1 MRSKIHKIRIILFCI
16 FVSLVWTKYPVF
28 AQVSGPQPSGNSQQ
42 LPPTPPTVSPA
53 STKQPSN
60 VTTTNRE
67 TGPSQLATDPKYSTI
82 QQDTQDRNSL
92 RTSDIPQRSIPDLQ
106 PTAPSPIEIEFQVR
120 TPAIPGIA
128 LGQLTQFGY
137 AFFTSNISTYAPIYD
152 VPVESNYVLGPG
164 DELRITIWG
173 TIENTYSQT
182 VDRYGRIYLPTIGPI
197 RVWGLTFSEAEKLIR
212 EHLSHYYKGFQSSIT
227 MGQLRTI
234 KVYVV
239 GEVNNPGSY
248 DISALSTLINA
259 LFASGGPSRIGS
271 LRNIELK
278 RNHRTVGY
286 FDFYDFLLKGDKGRD
301 FRMESGDVI
310 FVPPI
315 GSVAGIMGQVRRP
328 AIYEI
333 KDPIRV
339 SGFIEMAGGQVPQ
352 SYLKRIQVIRIK
364 PNAEREVVDI
374 DLTDTKNGNQQ
385 NDIEIRNGDLV
396 IVFPTD
402 PLIYNTCTL
411 EGTVKYPGEYEV
423 KPGMRLSQLLTLDT
437 LLPNA
442 YLDKVEIVRFKED
455 LKADVI
461 HINLKK
467 IWEGDTA
474 HDILLLPRD
483 KIAVRSEYKP
493 SETVTLSGEFKL
505 PGTYTIERGER
516 LGSVIKRAGEFTDLA
531 FLEGAVFIR
540 RSVAEREREKLD
552 AFIQHYE
559 ESLLNEIKPP
569 MLGSSP
575 ELAQNQQAE
584 ISQKRAMLRILA
596 SRVTLGRI
604 VIHLDVLE
612 KFKGSHDDI
621 ILENGD
627 TLTIPLPPA
636 EIITMGSVR
645 NPSSIVYR
653 NDENIQYYI
662 NRCGGFSVSANKKE
676 IYILKVDGSAIVG
689 FLKLRTLDPGDTIVV
704 PPKYRKFRD
713 LSWISQIATIAGQTA
728 LTFGALSVLA
738 NN

>member
-1 MRSKIHKIRIILFCI
+1 MRSKIHKIHIILFCI

-28 AQVSGPQPSGNSQQ
+28 AQIDGPQPSGNPQQ

-53 STKQPSN
+53 PTKQPSN
-60 VTTTNRE
+60 VTTTNGE
-67 TGPSQLATDPKYSTI
+67 TGSSQLAADPKYSTI
-82 QQDTQDRNSL
+82 QQDTQDRDSL
-92 RTSDIPQRSIPDLQ
+92 RTSDTPQRSIPDLQ

-128 LGQLTQFGY
+128 LERITQFGY
-137 AFFTSNISTYAPIYD
+137 AFFTPNTTTYAPLYD
-152 VPVESNYVLGPG
+152 VPVESNYILGPG

-173 TIENTYSQT
+173 AIENTYSRT

-248 DISALSTLINA
+248 DVSALSTLINA
-259 LFASGGPSRIGS
+259 LLTSGGPSRIGS

-278 RNHRTVGY
+278 RNHHTVGY
-286 FDFYDFLLKGDKGRD
+286 FDFYDFLLNGNKNNN
-301 FRMESGDVI
+301 FRLESGDVI

-328 AIYEI
+328 AIYEM

-339 SGFIEMAGGQVPQ
+339 SGFIKMAGGQAPQ

-423 KPGMRLSQLLTLDT
+423 KPGMRLSHLLTPDALLSNACLDM
-437 LLPNA
+437 
-442 YLDKVEIVRFKED
+442 VEIVRFKED
-455 LKADVI
+455 LKVDVI

-505 PGTYTIERGER
+505 PGTYTIEHGER
-516 LGSVIKRAGEFTDLA
+516 LGSVIKRAKGFTDSAYLK
-531 FLEGAVFIR
+531 GAVFIR
-540 RSVAEREREKLD
+540 RTVAEREREKLD
-552 AFIQHYE
+552 AFIQQSE
-559 ESLLNEIKPP
+559 ESLLDELKPSP
-569 MLGSSP
+569 LGYSP
-575 ELAQNQQAE
+575 ELAQRQQTQ
-584 ISQKRAMLRILA
+584 ISQKQTLLRTLA
-596 SRVTLGRI
+596 SRIILGRL
-604 VIHLDVLE
+604 VIQLDVLE

-621 ILENGD
+621 ILEDGD

-636 EIITMGSVR
+636 EVITMGSVR
-645 NPSSIVYR
+645 SPASIVYR

-662 NRCGGFSVSANKKE
+662 NRCGGFGVSANKKE
-676 IYILKVDGSAIVG
+676 IYLLKADGSAIVG

-704 PPKYRKFRD
+704 PPKHYKFRD
-713 LSWISQIATIAGQTA
+713 LSWISQVATITGQTA
-728 LTFGALSVLA
+728 ITLGALSVLA
-738 NN
+738 SK

>member
-1 MRSKIHKIRIILFCI
+1 MRSKIHKIHIILFCI

-28 AQVSGPQPSGNSQQ
+28 AQIDGPQPSGNPQQ
-42 LPPTPPTVSPA
+42 LPPTPPAVSPA
-53 STKQPSN
+53 PTKQPSN
-60 VTTTNRE
+60 VTTTNGK
-67 TGPSQLATDPKYSTI
+67 TGSSLLATDSKYSTI

-106 PTAPSPIEIEFQVR
+106 PTAPSSIEIEFQVR

-128 LGQLTQFGY
+128 LERITQFGY
-137 AFFTSNISTYAPIYD
+137 AFFTPNTTTYAPLYD

-173 TIENTYSQT
+173 AIENTYSQT

-227 MGQLRTI
+227 MGQLRAI

-248 DISALSTLINA
+248 DVSALSTLINA
-259 LFASGGPSRIGS
+259 LLASGGPSRIGS

-278 RNHRTVGY
+278 RNHHTVGY
-286 FDFYDFLLKGDKGRD
+286 FDFYDFLLNGNKNNN
-301 FRMESGDVI
+301 FRLESGDVI

-328 AIYEI
+328 AIYEM

-339 SGFIEMAGGQVPQ
+339 SGFIKLAGGQVPE

-364 PNAEREVVDI
+364 PNAEREVIDI
-374 DLTDTKNGNQQ
+374 DLTDIKNGIQQ
-385 NDIEIRNGDLV
+385 DDVEIRNGDLV

-402 PLIYNTCTL
+402 PRVYNTCTL
-411 EGTVKYPGEYEV
+411 EGTVKHPGEYEV
-423 KPGMRLSQLLTLDT
+423 KPGMRLSHLLSPDA
-437 LLPNA
+437 LLSHA
-442 YLDKVEIVRFKED
+442 CLDKIEIVRFKED
-455 LKADVI
+455 LTVEVI

-493 SETVTLSGEFKL
+493 SETATLSGEFKL
-505 PGTYTIERGER
+505 PGTYTIEHGER
-516 LGSVIKRAGEFTDLA
+516 LSSVIKRAKGFTDSAYLK
-531 FLEGAVFIR
+531 GAVFIR
-540 RSVAEREREKLD
+540 RTVAEREREKLD
-552 AFIQHYE
+552 AFIQQSE
-559 ESLLNEIKPP
+559 ESLLDELKPSP
-569 MLGSSP
+569 LGYSP
-575 ELAQNQQAE
+575 ELAQRQQAQ
-584 ISQKRAMLRILA
+584 ISQKRTLLRTLA
-596 SRVTLGRI
+596 SRITLGRL
-604 VIHLDVLE
+604 VIQLDVLE

-621 ILENGD
+621 ILEDGD

-645 NPSSIVYR
+645 SPAAIVYR

-662 NRCGGFSVSANKKE
+662 NRCGGFGVSANKKE
-676 IYILKVDGSAIVG
+676 IYLLKADGSAIVG

-704 PPKYRKFRD
+704 PPKYKIRD

>member
-1 MRSKIHKIRIILFCI
+1 MRSKIHKIHIILFCI

-28 AQVSGPQPSGNSQQ
+28 AQMSGPQPS
-42 LPPTPPTVSPA
+42 
-53 STKQPSN
+53 SN
-60 VTTTNRE
+60 GTTT
-67 TGPSQLATDPKYSTI
+67 T
-82 QQDTQDRNSL
+82 QQDTQDRDSL
-92 RTSDIPQRSIPDLQ
+92 RTSDIPQRSKPDLQPTAIPQRAIPDLQ

-120 TPAIPGIA
+120 TPVIPGIA
-128 LGQLTQFGY
+128 QGRLTQFGY
-137 AFFTSNISTYAPIYD
+137 AFFTPNITTYAPLYD
-152 VPVESNYVLGPG
+152 VPVEANYVLGPG

-173 TIENTYSQT
+173 AIENTYSQT

-248 DISALSTLINA
+248 DVSALSTLINA
-259 LFASGGPSRIGS
+259 LLASGGPSKIGS

-278 RNHRTVGY
+278 RNHHTVGY
-286 FDFYDFLLKGDKGRD
+286 FDFYDFLLNGNKNNN
-301 FRMESGDVI
+301 FRLESGDVI

-328 AIYEI
+328 AIYEM

-339 SGFIEMAGGQVPQ
+339 SGFIKMAGGQAPQ

-423 KPGMRLSQLLTLDT
+423 KPGMRLSQLLTPDA

-559 ESLLNEIKPP
+559 EGLLDELKP
-569 MLGSSP
+569 STFVFSP
-575 ELAQNQQAE
+575 DSPDLAQKQQAE
-584 ISQKRAMLRILA
+584 ISQKRALLKTLA
-596 SRVTLGRI
+596 SRITLGRI
-604 VIHLDVLE
+604 VIQLDVLE
-612 KFKGSHDDI
+612 KFKGSHDDV
-621 ILENGD
+621 ILEGGD

-636 EIITMGSVR
+636 EVITMGSVR
-645 NPSSIVYR
+645 SPASIVYR
-653 NDENIQYYI
+653 NDENLQYYI

-738 NN
+738 N

>member
-1 MRSKIHKIRIILFCI
+1 MRSKIHKIHIILFCI

-28 AQVSGPQPSGNSQQ
+28 AQTDGPQPSGNPQQ

-60 VTTTNRE
+60 VTTTNGK
-67 TGPSQLATDPKYSTI
+67 TGPSRLATDPKYSTI
-82 QQDTQDRNSL
+82 QQDIQDRNSL

-106 PTAPSPIEIEFQVR
+106 PAAPSPIEIEFQVR

-128 LGQLTQFGY
+128 QGQLTQFGY

-239 GEVNNPGSY
+239 GEVDNPGSY

-259 LFASGGPSRIGS
+259 LFAAGGPSRIGS

-278 RNHRTVGY
+278 RNHHTVGV

-374 DLTDTKNGNQQ
+374 DLTDTKNGIQQ

-423 KPGMRLSQLLTLDT
+423 KPGMRLSQLLTPDT

-559 ESLLNEIKPP
+559 ESLLNEVKPP

-575 ELAQNQQAE
+575 EMAQNQQAE

-596 SRVTLGRI
+596 SRITLGRI

-612 KFKGSHDDI
+612 KFKGSPDDI
-621 ILENGD
+621 ILEDGD
-627 TLTIPLPPA
+627 TLTVPLPPA

-689 FLKLRTLDPGDTIVV
+689 FLKLRTLYPGDTIVV

>member
-1 MRSKIHKIRIILFCI
+1 MRSKIHKIHIILFCI

-28 AQVSGPQPSGNSQQ
+28 AQTDGPQPSGNPQQ

-53 STKQPSN
+53 STKQLSYG
-60 VTTTNRE
+60 TTT
-67 TGPSQLATDPKYSTI
+67 TYKYSTT

-106 PTAPSPIEIEFQVR
+106 PTAPSPIEIEFQERMPV
-120 TPAIPGIA
+120 IPGIA
-128 LGQLTQFGY
+128 HGQLTQFGY
-137 AFFTSNISTYAPIYD
+137 AFFTSNISTYAPVYD
-152 VPVESNYVLGPG
+152 VPVESHYVLGPG

-239 GEVNNPGSY
+239 GEVNKPGSY

-278 RNHRTVGY
+278 RNHHTVGV
-286 FDFYDFLLKGDKGRD
+286 FDFYDFLLKGNKSRD

-374 DLTDTKNGNQQ
+374 DLTDTKNGTQQ

-423 KPGMRLSQLLTLDT
+423 KPGMRLSQLLTPDA

-467 IWEGDTA
+467 IW
-474 HDILLLPRD
+474 
-483 KIAVRSEYKP
+483 
-493 SETVTLSGEFKL
+493 
-505 PGTYTIERGER
+505 
-516 LGSVIKRAGEFTDLA
+516 
-531 FLEGAVFIR
+531 
-540 RSVAEREREKLD
+540 
-552 AFIQHYE
+552 
-559 ESLLNEIKPP
+559 
-569 MLGSSP
+569 
-575 ELAQNQQAE
+575 
-584 ISQKRAMLRILA
+584 
-596 SRVTLGRI
+596 
-604 VIHLDVLE
+604 
-612 KFKGSHDDI
+612 
-621 ILENGD
+621 
-627 TLTIPLPPA
+627 
-636 EIITMGSVR
+636 
-645 NPSSIVYR
+645 
-653 NDENIQYYI
+653 
-662 NRCGGFSVSANKKE
+662 
-676 IYILKVDGSAIVG
+676 
-689 FLKLRTLDPGDTIVV
+689 
-704 PPKYRKFRD
+704 
-713 LSWISQIATIAGQTA
+713 
-728 LTFGALSVLA
+728 
-738 NN
+738 